1 MGDGTKTIGRIVI
14 WYLLAVD
21 VSTIVGLLV
30 ILLILFE
37 IASRQV
43 AVRVR
48 HSLPSDLVGRPR
60 DSSMIQRVI
69 VNRENEREYIVEGLP
84 YTTFRDACIENWPFK
99 GIGQR
104 SKWIINDERGNDI
117 TSEPLESY
125 NGIAFIVGTIMSFQ
139 EIQMREQVKELQ
151 DRSDEYS
158 SMDEGVEF
166 YD

>member
-1 MGDGTKTIGRIVI
+1 
-14 WYLLAVD
+14 
-21 VSTIVGLLV
+21 
-30 ILLILFE
+30 
-37 IASRQV
+37 
-43 AVRVR
+43 
-48 HSLPSDLVGRPR
+48 
-60 DSSMIQRVI
+60 MIQRVI

-139 EIQMREQVKELQ
+139 EIQMREQWMKE
-151 DRSDEYS
+151 SNSTISIS
-158 SMDEGVEF
+158 SKFIFQFEIPF
-166 YD
+166 C